1 MKACHHSTCMNP
13 VFSHGYCTNHQYLR
27 TDSKYID
34 KRKDKRLR
42 QYYPVKKVSKN
53 PSFGFEGEL
62 EMFHQIWG
70 ERPHKCIFTGEDLN
84 QFYYT
89 DFWYNCF
96 AHILPKG
103 KFPLFKLN
111 PENVRLVYPE
121 FHSIVDQ
128 GTKADRL
135 KHPEWDWTYWD
146 ELTQQLKAQY
156 LKFMKG
162 NK

>member
-1 MKACHHSTCMNP
+1 MNP
-13 VFSHGYCTNHQYLR
+13 VFSHGYCKNHQHLR

-34 KRKDKRLR
+34 KHKDKRLR
-42 QYYPVKKVSKN
+42 QYYPVKKVSKK
-53 PSFGFEGEL
+53 PLFGFTCEL

-70 ERPHKCIFTGEDLN
+70 ERPHKCIFTGENLD
-84 QFYYT
+84 QYFGT
-89 DFWYNCF
+89 DFWFSCF

-128 GTKADRL
+128 GTKDDQL
-135 KHPEWDWTYWD
+135 KHLNWDFQLWD
-146 ELTQQLKAQY
+146 DLVQEMKSEYIIYMKENLLK
-156 LKFMKG
+156 
-162 NK
+162 